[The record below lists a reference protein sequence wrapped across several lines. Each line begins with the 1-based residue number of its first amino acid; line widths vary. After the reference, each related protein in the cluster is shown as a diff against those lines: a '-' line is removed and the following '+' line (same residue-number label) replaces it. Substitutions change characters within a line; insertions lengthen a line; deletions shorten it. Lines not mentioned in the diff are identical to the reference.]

1 METTKL
7 CCSSQHF
14 YELQTLVREFSPFCK
29 VEEAS
34 AENLSGSFAIVIP
47 EDEKS
52 ALALDPG
59 GRQLLTARIED
70 ITGGDFDNYIGER
83 SKNEAKVCLYTLLSE
98 LGKAGIE
105 TEDPDAAEALSRKEA
120 LSGLPWGILTGV
132 RPSKVV
138 YAYLEQGLREDE
150 ISPILQRFYC
160 LRRDKA
166 ILACSVASLERQLM
180 ADQKGEDVSVYVGIP
195 FCPTRCAYCSF
206 ISSDSR
212 AFKKYADAY
221 LACLFKE
228 IEAGKALL
236 KDRHLRSFYMGGGT
250 PTTLSADQL
259 DGLLTRCEDA
269 FRFESLKE
277 ITVEAGRPDTIT
289 MEKLLVLKKHGVGR
303 ISINPQTMNQETLD
317 RVGRRHTVE
326 EIRQAFHMAREAGFK
341 QINMDLILGLP
352 GEGIPEVRNTLEEI
366 EQLRPDNLTVHTLA
380 IKRSSWLNES
390 KEGSRLLNE
399 DPQGLFLR
407 MDESIRLAG
416 ECAARLGMR
425 PYYMYRQKNM
435 AGNFENVGYALPGTE
450 GLYNIEIMEERQS
463 IVSFGAG
470 GVSKIYSPRTNR
482 IERIAN
488 VKGPEEYIR
497 RIDEMIRRKQ
507 EGVNPSE
514 LS

>member
-1 METTKL
+1 MENTIHL
-7 CCSSQHF
+7 SCPAQHF
-14 YELQTLVREFSPFCK
+14 YELQTLVREFFPYCT
-29 VEEAS
+29 VTEAS
-34 AENLSGSFAIVIP
+34 ADALYTIVIP
-47 EDEKS
+47 DDEKS
-52 ALALDPG
+52 AQALDPAG
-59 GRQLLTARIED
+59 QELLSVHIEE
-70 ITGGDFDNYIGER
+70 ITGGGFENYIGER
-83 SKNEAKVCLYTLLSE
+83 SKNEAKVCLYTLLSG
-98 LGKAGIE
+98 LSKAGMNK
-105 TEDPDAAEALSRKEA
+105 PV
-120 LSGLPWGILTGV
+120 PWGILTGV

-138 YAYLEQGLREDE
+138 YAYLEQGMEKQE
-150 ISPILQRFYC
+150 IVSVLERFYC
-160 LRRDKA
+160 LRHDKA
-166 ILACSVASLERQLM
+166 LLACQVADLERRLM
-180 ADQKGEDVSVYVGIP
+180 ADQRGEDVSVYVGIP

-212 AFKKYADAY
+212 AFKKYADDY
-221 LACLFKE
+221 LICLFKE
-228 IEAGKALL
+228 IEAGRELL
-236 KDRHLRSFYMGGGT
+236 KNRHLRSFYMGGGT

-259 DGLLTRCEDA
+259 DALLERCKDA

-326 EIRQAFHMAREAGFK
+326 EIRQAFSMAREAGFR

-352 GEGIPEVRNTLEEI
+352 GEGVEEVRKTLEEI
-366 EQLRPDNLTVHTLA
+366 EKLRPDNLTVHTLA
-380 IKRSSWLNES
+380 IKRSSRLNES
-390 KEGSRLLNE
+390 KEGRGLLME
-399 DPQGLFLR
+399 DPEGLFAR
-407 MDESIRLAG
+407 MDEMIRLSG
-416 ECAARLGMR
+416 ECAERMGMR

-435 AGNFENVGYALPGTE
+435 AGNFENVGYAVPGTE

-470 GVSKIYSPRTNR
+470 AVSKIYSPKINR
-482 IERIAN
+482 IERIPN

-507 EGVNPSE
+507 EGVSLCE